1 MNIKKNSLG
10 VKTFSYLIT
19 FSIAILLL
27 LYMFQIVFLKIFYER
42 YQINNL
48 KSVAN
53 RIITSPETVSFEQ
66 LAYENEMCIQIYND
80 NKVTSYNVL
89 NKDCLLNSNDKSVIK
104 VKNKILTSSKI
115 SLEKLR
121 LYSSN
126 FSLK

>member
-104 VKNKILTSSKI
+104 VKNKLLT
-115 SLEKLR
+115 
-121 LYSSN
+121 
-126 FSLK
+126 